1 MKRNLHIA
9 ACVIALCA
17 AAGVGWVGAVR
28 AQAPAPQGAPQAK
41 GKGGGPAVIGME
53 TGLTYFQTRC
63 MSCHREN
70 DSSKAPS
77 ARRIRQM
84 TPEQIYAVVS
94 KPSRP
99 EHDQELTDP
108 QKRRM
113 SEFMGGYLQI
123 GSVAAGNPKNFPNA
137 CPSNPPMSDPYAGA
151 FWSGWGADI
160 ANTRYQSTAAA
171 GLTKADVPKLKLK
184 WAFGFPLGI
193 SAYSPPAIA
202 SGRVFVG
209 TDIGWVYSLD
219 AKTGCYY
226 WGYETGVT
234 VRPAISIGP
243 VSLPAGAGPGNTKY
257 AIFFGDAKANVY
269 ALDAQTGKLLW
280 KRHVE
285 DFFLARITAAPKL
298 YNGRLYVPVSSS
310 EEWQSGNQDYE
321 CCTSRGSVV
330 ALDANSGE
338 QVWKTYMM
346 DDPKPTQKNPNGVQ
360 LYGPA
365 GGSVWNSPTIDPV
378 RHAVYFGTGDTE
390 TEPAQPL
397 GDAVVAVDMDS
408 GKILWSYQAQAN
420 DAFMGG
426 CFGANKS
433 KACPEMPGPDA
444 DIGNSP
450 ILSSLPDGR
459 RVLIAGTKAG
469 EVFALDPDNRGA
481 LLWRFPASPATGRGG
496 IVWGGAADHENVY
509 FGLGGGGMSAMK
521 MATGQLVWFQP
532 INAANRAPGARIGN
546 NAASTVIPGVV
557 FVAGTDGKLHALA
570 TTDGAAL
577 WDFDTAQN
585 FDTVNKVA
593 DAHGGS
599 ISSVGPVIAG
609 GMLYIGSGYGVG
621 GGPFGNVLLAF
632 GPE

>member
-1 MKRNLHIA
+1 
-9 ACVIALCA
+9 
-17 AAGVGWVGAVR
+17 
-28 AQAPAPQGAPQAK
+28 
-41 GKGGGPAVIGME
+41 
-53 TGLTYFQTRC
+53 
-63 MSCHREN
+63 
-70 DSSKAPS
+70 
-77 ARRIRQM
+77 
-84 TPEQIYAVVS
+84 
-94 KPSRP
+94 
-99 EHDQELTDP
+99 
-108 QKRRM
+108 
-113 SEFMGGYLQI
+113 
-123 GSVAAGNPKNFPNA
+123 
-137 CPSNPPMSDPYAGA
+137 MSDPYAGA

-160 ANTRYQSTAAA
+160 ENTRYQRTEAA
-171 GLTKADVPKLKLK
+171 GITKADVPKLKLK

-243 VSLPAGAGPGNTKY
+243 VTGQGNTKY
-257 AIFFGDAKANVY
+257 AVFFGDAKANVY
-269 ALDAQTGKLLW
+269 ALDAQNGKLLW
-280 KRHVE
+280 KRKVDE
-285 DFFLARITAAPKL
+285 FFLARITAAPKL

-330 ALDANSGE
+330 ALNANSGE

-346 DDPKPTQKNPNGVQ
+346 DDPKPTQKNANGVQ
-360 LYGPA
+360 LYAPA
-365 GGSVWNSPTIDPV
+365 GGSVWNSPTVDPV

-397 GDAVVAVDMDS
+397 GDAIVAVDMDS
-408 GKILWSYQAQAN
+408 GKVLWSYQAQAN

-426 CFGANKS
+426 CGGQNKS
-433 KACPEMPGPDA
+433 KACPEKMGPDA

-450 ILSSLPDGR
+450 ILSTLPDGK
-459 RVLIAGTKAG
+459 RVLIAGTKGG

-481 LLWRFPASPATGRGG
+481 LLWRVPANTGGGRGG

-509 FGLGGGGMSAMK
+509 YGLGSGGMSALK
-521 MATGQLVWFQP
+521 MATGQRAWFQP
-532 INAANRAPGARIGN
+532 INAAGGRAGN
-546 NAASTVIPGVV
+546 NAAATIIPGVV
-557 FVAGTDGKLHALA
+557 FVGGTDGKLHALS
-570 TTDGAAL
+570 TTDGSSL
-577 WDFDTAQN
+577 WEFDTAKT

-593 DAHGGS
+593 GAHGGA

-609 GMLYIGSGYGVG
+609 GMLYIGSGYGVA

>member
-1 MKRNLHIA
+1 MKRYLE
-9 ACVIALCA
+9 A
-17 AAGVGWVGAVR
+17 AAGVIAVCAAMGVGWVNLGR
-28 AQAPAPQGAPQAK
+28 AQAPPAQAAPGQAK
-41 GKGGGPAVIGME
+41 GQAKGGGAAQPLGME
-53 TGLTYFQTRC
+53 NGLTFFQTRC
-63 MSCHREN
+63 MSCHMEN
-70 DSSKAPS
+70 DSTKAPS

-99 EHDQELTDP
+99 EHDQSLTDP
-108 QKRRM
+108 QKRRL
-113 SEFMGGYLQI
+113 SEFMGGYRQI
-123 GSVAAGNPKNFPNA
+123 GSVEAGNPKNFPNA

-160 ANTRYQSTAAA
+160 ENTRYQKAEDA
-171 GLTKADVPKLKLK
+171 GMTKADVPKLKLK

-202 SGRVFVG
+202 SGRVFVA
-209 TDIGWVYSLD
+209 TDTGWVYSLD
-219 AKTGCYY
+219 AKNGCIF

-234 VRPAISIGP
+234 VRPAVSIGP
-243 VSLPAGAGPGNTKY
+243 VTGQGTTKY

-269 ALDAQTGKLLW
+269 AVDAQNGKLLW
-280 KRHVE
+280 KRKVE
-285 DFFLARITAAPKL
+285 EFFLARITAAPKL

-330 ALDANSGE
+330 ALNASSGE
-338 QVWKTYMM
+338 QVWKTYTM
-346 DDPKPTQKNPNGVQ
+346 DTPKPTQKNDNGVQ

-397 GDAVVAVDMDS
+397 GDAIVAVDMDS
-408 GKILWSYQAQAN
+408 GKLLWSYQAQAN

-426 CFGANKS
+426 CQGPNKS
-433 KACPEMPGPDA
+433 KACPQTMGPDA

-450 ILSSLPDGR
+450 VLRTLEDGR
-459 RVLIAGTKAG
+459 RVLIAGTKGG
-469 EVFALDPDNRGA
+469 EVFALDPDNGGK
-481 LLWRFPASPATGRGG
+481 LLWRVSSNPGGGGRGG
-496 IVWGGAADHENVY
+496 IVWGGAADHQNIY
-509 FGLGGGGMSAMK
+509 YGLGSGGMSALK
-521 MATGQLVWFQP
+521 MATGERAWFQP
-532 INAANRAPGARIGN
+532 INAAGTRANN
-546 NAASTVIPGVV
+546 NAAATMIPGVV

-570 TTDGAAL
+570 STDGSIL
-577 WDFDTAQN
+577 WQFDTN
-585 FDTVNKVA
+585 KKFDTVNKVA
-593 DAHGGS
+593 DAHGGA
-599 ISSVGPVIAG
+599 ISSVGPVVAG

-632 GPE
+632 GLE

>member
-1 MKRNLHIA
+1 MKRNLRFANRSTAICAIA
-9 ACVIALCA
+9 VCA
-17 AAGVGWVGAVR
+17 AAGGVPGWVSAVK
-28 AQAPAPQGAPQAK
+28 AQAPAAQTAGRGGGAPV
-41 GKGGGPAVIGME
+41 PLGME
-53 TGLTYFQTRC
+53 NGLTYFQTRC

-94 KPSRP
+94 KPGRQ
-99 EHDQELTDP
+99 EHDQGLTDP

-113 SEFMGGYLQI
+113 SEFMGGYRQI
-123 GSVAAGNPKNFPNA
+123 GSVEAGNPKNFPNA
-137 CPSNPPMSDPYAGA
+137 CASNPPLSDPYAGA

-160 ANTRYQSTAAA
+160 ENTRYQRSEAA
-171 GLTKADVPKLKLK
+171 GITRADVPKLKLK

-193 SAYSPPAIA
+193 SAYSPPAVA
-202 SGRVFVG
+202 SGRIFVG
-209 TDIGWVYSLD
+209 TDIGWVYSID
-219 AKTGCYY
+219 AKSGCVY
-226 WGYETGVT
+226 WGFETGIT

-243 VSLPAGAGPGNTKY
+243 VTGQGNTKY
-257 AIFFGDAKANVY
+257 AVFFGDAKANVY
-269 ALDAQTGKLLW
+269 GLDAQDGKLLW

-285 DFFLARITAAPKL
+285 EFFLARITAAPKL

-330 ALDANSGE
+330 ALNANSGE
-338 QVWKTYMM
+338 QVWKTYVMG
-346 DDPKPTQKNPNGVQ
+346 DSKPTQKNANGVQ

-365 GGSVWNSPTIDPV
+365 GGSVWNSPTVDPV

-397 GDAVVAVDMDS
+397 GDAIVAVDMDS
-408 GKILWSYQAQAN
+408 GKVLWSYQAQPN

-426 CFGANKS
+426 CNGANKS
-433 KACPEMPGPDA
+433 KACPEVMGPDA

-450 ILSSLPDGR
+450 MLSTLPDGR
-459 RVLIAGTKAG
+459 RVLIAGTKNG
-469 EVFALDPDNRGA
+469 DVFALDPDNRGA
-481 LLWRFPASPATGRGG
+481 LIWRVAANAGGGRGG

-509 FGLGGGGMSAMK
+509 YGMGSGGMVALK
-521 MATGQLVWFQP
+521 MATGQRVWFSP
-532 INAANRAPGARIGN
+532 INAPGMRTST
-546 NAASTVIPGVV
+546 NAAATMIPGVV
-557 FVAGTDGKLHALA
+557 FVGGADGKLHALSA
-570 TTDGAAL
+570 TDGSAL
-577 WDFDTAQN
+577 WEFDTN
-585 FDTVNKVA
+585 KDFDTVNKVA
-593 DAHGGS
+593 GAHGGA
-599 ISSVGPVIAG
+599 ISSVGPVIVG
-609 GMLYIGSGYGVG
+609 GMMYIGSGYGVG

>member
-1 MKRNLHIA
+1 MKRNLDIAAGVIA
-9 ACVIALCA
+9 ACA
-17 AAGVGWVGAVR
+17 AMGLGWVGIGR
-28 AQAPAPQGAPQAK
+28 AQAPPQPPPGQAK
-41 GKGGGPAVIGME
+41 GQGKGKGAGGPLGME
-53 TGLTYFQTRC
+53 NGLTYFQTRC
-63 MSCHREN
+63 MSCHKEN

-94 KPSRP
+94 KPTRP
-99 EHDQELTDP
+99 EHDQGLTDP

-113 SEFMGGYLQI
+113 AEFMGGYRQI
-123 GSVAAGNPKNFPNA
+123 GSVEAGNPKNFPNT

-160 ANTRYQSTAAA
+160 ENTRYQGTEAA

-193 SAYSPPAIA
+193 SAYSPPAVA
-202 SGRVFVG
+202 SGRVFAA
-209 TDIGWVYSLD
+209 TDTGWVYSLD
-219 AKTGCYY
+219 AKTGCVY
-226 WGYETGVT
+226 WGFETDVT

-243 VSLPAGAGPGNTKY
+243 VTGQGNAKY

-269 ALDAQTGKLLW
+269 AVNAQDGKLLW
-280 KRHVE
+280 KRKVD

-330 ALDANSGE
+330 ALDANNGE
-338 QVWKTYMM
+338 QIWKTYTM
-346 DDPKPTQKNPNGVQ
+346 DTPKPTVKNDNGVQ
-360 LYGPA
+360 LYAPA

-378 RHAVYFGTGDTE
+378 RHAIYFGSGDTQ

-397 GDAVVAVDMDS
+397 GDSIVAVDMDS
-408 GKILWSYQAQAN
+408 GKVLWHYQAQAN

-426 CFGANKS
+426 CQGPNKS
-433 KACPEMPGPDA
+433 KACPEKMGPDA

-450 ILSSLPDGR
+450 VLRTLDDGR
-459 RVLIAGTKAG
+459 RVLIAGTKGG
-469 EVFALDPDNRGA
+469 EVFALDPDNNGK
-481 LLWRFPASPATGRGG
+481 LLWRVSSNPGGGGRGG
-496 IVWGGAADHENVY
+496 IVWGGAADHQNIY
-509 FGLGGGGMSAMK
+509 YGLGSGGMSALK
-521 MATGQLVWFQP
+521 MATGERAWFQP
-532 INAANRAPGARIGN
+532 VNAAGTRANN
-546 NAASTVIPGVV
+546 NAAATMIPGVV
-557 FVAGTDGKLHALA
+557 FVAGSDGKLHALSA
-570 TTDGAAL
+570 TDGAAL
-577 WDFDTAQN
+577 WEFDTN
-585 FDTVNKVA
+585 KSFDTVNKVA
-593 DAHGGS
+593 DAHGGA

>member
-1 MKRNLHIA
+1 MKRNLHVGNLHIA
-9 ACVIALCA
+9 ACVVALGV
-17 AAGVGWVGAVR
+17 AAGLGWVSAVK

-41 GKGGGPAVIGME
+41 GKAGGAPAVIGME
-53 TGLTYFQTRC
+53 TGLTYFQTKC
-63 MSCHREN
+63 MSCHRES
-70 DSSKAPS
+70 DSTKAPS
-77 ARRIRQM
+77 ARRVRQM

-99 EHDQELTDP
+99 EHDQGLTDP

-113 SEFMGGYLQI
+113 SEFMGGYRQI
-123 GSVAAGNPKNFPNA
+123 GSVEAGNPKNFPNA
-137 CPSNPPMSDPYAGA
+137 CPSNPPMTDPYAGA

-160 ANTRYQSTAAA
+160 ENTRYQKTEAA
-171 GLTKADVPKLKLK
+171 GFTKADVPKLKLK

-202 SGRVFVG
+202 SGRVFAG

-234 VRPAISIGP
+234 VRTAISIGP
-243 VSLPAGAGPGNTKY
+243 VTGQGNTKY
-257 AIFFGDAKANVY
+257 AVYFGDAKANIY
-269 ALDAQTGKLLW
+269 AVDAQDGKLLW
-280 KRHVE
+280 KRKVD

-346 DDPKPTQKNPNGVQ
+346 DTPKPTQKNDNGVQ

-365 GGSVWNSPTIDPV
+365 GGSVWNSPTVDPV

-426 CFGANKS
+426 CFGENKS
-433 KACPEMPGPDA
+433 KACPQTMGPDA

-450 ILSSLPDGR
+450 ILSTLPDGR
-459 RVLIAGTKAG
+459 RVLIAGTKGG
-469 EVFALDPDNRGA
+469 EVFALDPDNHGA
-481 LLWRFPASPATGRGG
+481 LLWRVPANTGGGRGG

-509 FGLGGGGMSAMK
+509 YGLGSGGMSALK
-521 MATGQLVWFQP
+521 MATGQRAWFQP
-532 INAANRAPGARIGN
+532 INATGGRAGN
-546 NAASTVIPGVV
+546 NAAATMIPGVV
-557 FVAGTDGKLHALA
+557 FVGGTDGKLHALA
-570 TTDGAAL
+570 ATDGATL
-577 WDFDTAQN
+577 WEFDTATK

-593 DAHGGS
+593 DAHGGA
-599 ISSVGPVIAG
+599 ISSVGPVIVG
-609 GMLYIGSGYGVG
+609 GMMYIGSGYGVG